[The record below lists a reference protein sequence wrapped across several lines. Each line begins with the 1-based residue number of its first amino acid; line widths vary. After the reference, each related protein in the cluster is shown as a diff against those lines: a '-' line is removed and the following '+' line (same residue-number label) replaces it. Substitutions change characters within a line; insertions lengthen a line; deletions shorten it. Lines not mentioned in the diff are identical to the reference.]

1 MLCVDKTGGETN
13 DCSIALLDPLNYNPN
28 SDSFKDGK
36 IISGEGNFISKVL
49 SRIDNLFVPIVV
61 RIKTDD
67 NGFVFPVVKN
77 PNWSY
82 NEKT

>member
-13 DCSIALLDPLNYNPN
+13 DCSIALLDPKEYNPD
-28 SDSFKDGK
+28 SDSFKNGK
-36 IISGEGNFISKVL
+36 IISGEGNFVSKILSKV
-49 SRIDNLFVPIVV
+49 DNLFVPIVV

-77 PNWSY
+77 LN
-82 NEKT
+82 